1 MSGTIGQLA
10 RQPLIRSSV
19 RALVQAFIA
28 EQGLGPDDPLP
39 PESTLAE
46 QLGVSRS
53 SVREAIRSL
62 EAVGIVYVR
71 RGVGVFVERF
81 SFRRMLAS
89 APYEQLLDVEELCQ
103 ILQVR
108 RAVEV
113 GVIGDVIAVMTPER
127 LAEIDV
133 VLEEMRRRSGQGESF
148 RDQDR
153 EFHRLLHTDLKNRI
167 LRDLLDS
174 FWSVLQRASTR
185 APLSDDTPMTTYR
198 DHLAIVEAVKAGD
211 VERARVALDTHYAG
225 IERRLVRVHE
235 GARAS

>member
-19 RALVQAFIA
+19 RSLVQAFIA
-28 EQGLGPDDPLP
+28 DQGLGPDDPLP

-62 EAVGIVYVR
+62 EAVGVVYVR
-71 RGVGVFVERF
+71 RGVGVFVARF
-81 SFRRMLAS
+81 SFRRMLAN
-89 APYEQLLDVEELCQ
+89 APYEQLLDVEELSQ

-113 GVIGDVIAVMTPER
+113 GVMGDVVAVITPQR
-127 LAEIDV
+127 LADLDA
-133 VLEEMRRRSGQGESF
+133 VLECMHRRADQAESF

-153 EFHRLLHTDLKNRI
+153 EFHRLLHIDLNNRI
-167 LRDLLDS
+167 LLDLLDS
-174 FWSVLQRASTR
+174 FWSVLQRASKR
-185 APLSDDTPMTTYR
+185 APLTDDSPMTTYL
-198 DHLAIVEAVKAGD
+198 DHRAIVEAVKQGD

-235 GARAS
+235 GGCAS

>member
-10 RQPLIRSSV
+10 HRPLIRSSV
-19 RALVQAFIA
+19 RAMVQTFIT

-81 SFRRMLAS
+81 SFRRMLAN
-89 APYEQLLDVEELCQ
+89 APYEQVLDVEELSQ

-127 LAEIDV
+127 LAEIDG
-133 VLEEMRRRSGQGESF
+133 VLEEMRRRSERGESF

-153 EFHRLLHTDLKNRI
+153 DFHRLLHTDLNNRI
-167 LRDLLDS
+167 LLDLLEG

-185 APLSDDTPMTTYR
+185 APLRDDTPMTTYLN
-198 DHLAIVEAVKAGD
+198 HLAIVEAVKAGD
-211 VERARVALDTHYAG
+211 VELASTALDLHYAG
-225 IERRLVRVHE
+225 IERRLVRVQE
-235 GARAS
+235 GADES